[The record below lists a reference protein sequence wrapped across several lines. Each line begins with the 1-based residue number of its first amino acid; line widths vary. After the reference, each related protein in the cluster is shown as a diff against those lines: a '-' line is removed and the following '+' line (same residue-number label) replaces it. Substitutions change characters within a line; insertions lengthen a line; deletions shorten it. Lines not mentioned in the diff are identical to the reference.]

1 MDQSPLT
8 TDPAYFVEGMP
19 RWVGAARVEPGVDAA
34 CVSLV
39 SATFREAKSRPGDA
53 MVTAAYSE
61 LQRQSDRLFS
71 AFTGP
76 GGAVRVVFTPC
87 RTPYQSDQELI
98 GAVRSTRVLEVTSAA
113 IDPDRRHPRLGGD
126 TGGPYDR
133 FRAVHDLVGHV
144 AFGYG
149 FDQQGEYQAWRAQCP
164 MFSGLARWAL
174 ATELHGENS
183 VLCETGQ
190 MADHKAI
197 LLPPDLLRRSYRGR
211 GAPDTCTRTLH
222 LSPDRPTTLTTPTF
236 REGTERL

>member
-1 MDQSPLT
+1 MYQSPLT
-8 TDPAYFVEGMP
+8 TEPAYPVEEMP
-19 RWVGAARVEPGVDAA
+19 RRVGARVDPGLDAA
-34 CVSLV
+34 CASQV
-39 SATFREAKSRPGDA
+39 SATFRDAKSQPGDA

-71 AFTGP
+71 ALTGP
-76 GGAVRVVFTPC
+76 SGAVRVVFTPC
-87 RTPYQSDQELI
+87 AAPYRSDQELI
-98 GAVRSTRVLEVTSAA
+98 GAVRSTRVLEVTSAVV
-113 IDPDRRHPRLGGD
+113 DGDRRHPRLGGEM
-126 TGGPYDR
+126 GGPYDR

-149 FDQQGEYQAWRAQCP
+149 FDQEGEYLAWRAQCP

-190 MADHKAI
+190 MAEHKAL

-211 GAPDTCTRTLH
+211 IAPDTCMRTH
-222 LSPDRPTTLTTPTF
+222 PLSSDRPMTLTTPTF
-236 REGTERL
+236 GEGTDRL

>member
-1 MDQSPLT
+1 MHQSPLT
-8 TDPAYFVEGMP
+8 TDPAYPVEGMP
-19 RWVGAARVEPGVDAA
+19 RRVGARVEPGVDAA
-34 CVSLV
+34 CVSQV
-39 SATFREAKSRPGDA
+39 SATFRDTKSQLGDA

-71 AFTGP
+71 ALTGP
-76 GGAVRVVFTPC
+76 SGAVRVVFTPC
-87 RTPYQSDQELI
+87 PAPYQSDQELI
-98 GAVRSTRVLEVTSAA
+98 GAVRSTRVLEVTSAVV
-113 IDPDRRHPRLGGD
+113 DLDRRHPQLGGD
-126 TGGPYDR
+126 MGGPYDR

-149 FDQQGEYQAWRAQCP
+149 FDQEGEYQAWRAQCP

-183 VLCETGQ
+183 VLCDTGQ

-211 GAPDTCTRTLH
+211 VAPDTCTRTLH

-236 REGTERL
+236 GEGTERL